1 MKVARKIFTIIF
13 KIILSLLVFLLLYL
27 FITFILSIIP
37 VNTIDLDKNKAT
49 TIYIKTNGVHTDL
62 ILPIK
67 NEAKDWSKLI
77 LFKHT
82 IAKDSIFKY
91 VGFGWGDKDF
101 YLNTPHWSD
110 LKTSTALKAAC
121 YLGSSVM
128 HTEFYQNL
136 NENENC
142 KKIEVSKEEYLLLVK
157 SISNN
162 FKVDKKEKFIL
173 IPNQHYN
180 KSDAFYEAKG
190 RYCLFYTCN
199 SWANETLKAA
209 NQKAALWTLTDFG
222 IFYHYK

>member
-13 KIILSLLVFLLLYL
+13 KIILGLLIFLLLYL

-37 VNTIDLDKNKAT
+37 VNSYDLDKNKAI

-82 IAKDSIFKY
+82 IAKDSIFEY
-91 VGFGWGDKDF
+91 VSFGWGDKDF
-101 YLNTPHWSD
+101 YLNTPQWSD
-110 LKTSTALKAAC
+110 LKTSTALKAGC
-121 YLGSSVM
+121 YLGSSAM
-128 HTEFYQNL
+128 HTEFYQSL

-180 KSDAFYEAKG
+180 NSDAFYEAKG
-190 RYCLFYTCN
+190 KYCLFYTCN
-199 SWANETLKAA
+199 SWANETLKSA

>member
-13 KIILSLLVFLLLYL
+13 KIILGLLIFLLLYL

-37 VNTIDLDKNKAT
+37 VNTIDLDKNKAV

-82 IAKDSIFKY
+82 IAKDSIFEY
-91 VGFGWGDKDF
+91 VSFGWGDKDF
-101 YLNTPHWSD
+101 YLNTPQWSD

-121 YLGSSVM
+121 YLGSSAM
-128 HTEFYQNL
+128 HTEFYQSL

-180 KSDAFYEAKG
+180 NSDAFYEAKG
-190 RYCLFYTCN
+190 KYCLFYTCN
-199 SWANETLKAA
+199 SWANETLKSA